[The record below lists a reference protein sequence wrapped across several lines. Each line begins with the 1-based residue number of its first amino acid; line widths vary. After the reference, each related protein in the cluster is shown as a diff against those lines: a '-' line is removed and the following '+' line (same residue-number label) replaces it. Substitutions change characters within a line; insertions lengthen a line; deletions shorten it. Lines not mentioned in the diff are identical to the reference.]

1 MTENRVEQNQ
11 KTPNQAALPWKTEE
25 AERPS
30 EKARRSPNLNASK
43 SIQTKHKRSAGGSL
57 TSTNGLRSNFKS
69 TQARQQ
75 AGGSKS
81 PRNNKFRE

>member
-11 KTPNQAALPWKTEE
+11 KTPNQGALPWKTEE
-25 AERPS
+25 AAERPS

-75 AGGSKS
+75 ADSKS
-81 PRNNKFRE
+81 PQNNKFRE